1 MPTSAEAVYL
11 DSSALVKLVVAE
23 RESSALMRFLR
34 RRPLRV
40 SSALARVEVAR
51 AVRPHGEAALDR
63 ARRVLGAVDLL
74 DLDDPLLDVAASLDG
89 DHLRS
94 LDAIHLAAALA
105 LGDDLAEVVTYDRR
119 MADQAEAHGMVVVAP
134 G

>member
-1 MPTSAEAVYL
+1 MPTNAEAVYL
-11 DSSALVKLVVAE
+11 DSSAIVKLVVAE
-23 RESSALMRFLR
+23 QESPALARYLR
-34 RRPLRV
+34 RRPLRI

-51 AVRPHGEAALDR
+51 AVRPYGEAALTR
-63 ARRVLGAVDLL
+63 AQQVLSAVDLL
-74 DLDDPLLDVAASLDG
+74 GLDDPLLDVAASLDG

-105 LGDDLAEVVTYDRR
+105 LGDDLAELVTYDRR
-119 MADQAEAHGMVVVAP
+119 MADHAATLSIAVAAP